1 VIYKG
6 VKIQSDNEEEE
17 AAKDKS
23 GSSSGDSADEYF
35 NSQRKAIKRRLI
47 GDKRLQNEFEKE
59 DYASCNDDDAYQSKS
74 YTFGGEEGDMRDFD
88 DMMQKTLSEA
98 QRVQEDE
105 QRIAREEQERVRLE
119 RLRQQEERIR

>member
-1 VIYKG
+1 MIYKG

-17 AAKDKS
+17 AAKDKN
-23 GSSSGDSADEYF
+23 SSGDSADEYF
-35 NSQRKAIKRRLI
+35 NNQRKAIKSRLI

-59 DYASCNDDDAYQSKS
+59 DYASCNNDDAYQSKS

-98 QRVQEDE
+98 QRVQE
-105 QRIAREEQERVRLE
+105 EE
-119 RLRQQEERIR
+119 